1 MDPKQ
6 FRRRAL
12 AVAVLL
18 ALMVAGMGAT
28 LYDLQINN
36 GADYYEQ
43 SQRRVAET
51 QTVESARGQIL
62 DRNGQVLVSNRV
74 VYQVTLDTSLM
85 KDEDKD
91 AVTTA
96 GSRRN
101 DTLLALIEA
110 ARAEGVE
117 WTDSLPISKTE
128 PFTFTTDTPYYTTS
142 VDEEGEIVHTLTRL
156 GRLALELGWLEEDP
170 TLDPEKAAAPAPEPE
185 EPGLLDRIVDFFTGG
200 GGEEPAPEPEEE
212 GPYEP
217 PDAQALLGA
226 MCRTFGLRGA
236 GAVDEEE
243 TPEGDIPPLNLGDL
257 DPEDARAVA
266 GVLYELYLRSTGV
279 YQANEYVFAQE
290 VDIDFIS
297 RVKEQS
303 LPGVVIEATTVRQYH
318 TPYAAHLLGRVT
330 PIFPEEV
337 EYYTSLDEDGDG
349 VPDYSLN
356 DTVGRD
362 GVEQAFES
370 YLRGDPGMR
379 TVERNTEGKIVSET
393 WLEEPEPGGNVVLT
407 LDIGLQGYVEQVLAA
422 SVPAIDVEEETGGAA
437 CVVLD
442 VDTAEVLT
450 CASYPTYD
458 ITRYNADYN
467 QYASDP
473 TMPLLNRA
481 LQGLYAPGSTFKMVT
496 AVAGLETG
504 LIEPD
509 TEIEDLGRYTYW
521 SSPQPM
527 CWIYWQ
533 RGTTHGWIN
542 VSEAIEVSCNY
553 FFYEVGR
560 EVGIDV
566 LVDYATRFGLGQY
579 TGIELFEEKGV
590 MASPEFTESLGGT
603 WYEGSVLSVAIGQES
618 SQFTPVQLANYIATL
633 VNGGTRNAVHLL
645 KEVKSGD
652 FSQVEYTYEPQVL
665 GTIEIETENL
675 QAVKAGML
683 ALTTQGSVSQHF
695 RDLPFQA
702 GGKTG
707 SAQVDD
713 QTDANAIFVCF
724 APYDDPE
731 VALALVVERGGSGSE
746 LGAMAADILSYYFS
760 VQETRDEAP
769 QENTLV
775 R

>member
-101 DTLLALIEA
+101 DTILALIEA

-128 PFTFTTDTPYYTTS
+128 PFTFTTGTPYYTTS
-142 VDEEGEIVHTLTRL
+142 VDEEGEVVHTLTRL

-200 GGEEPAPEPEEE
+200 SGEEPAPEPEEE
-212 GPYEP
+212 EPYEP

-266 GVLYELYLRSTGV
+266 GILYELALRSSGV
-279 YQANEYVFAQE
+279 YQANEYVFAQD

-297 RVKEQS
+297 RVKEQA
-303 LPGVVIEATTVRQYH
+303 LTGAVIEATTVRQYH

-349 VPDYSLN
+349 VADYSLN

-370 YLRGDPGMR
+370 YLRGDAGVR
-379 TVERNTEGKIVSET
+379 TVERNKQGKIVSET
-393 WLEEPEPGGNVVLT
+393 WRVEPQPGDNVMLT
-407 LDIGLQGYVEQVLAA
+407 LDIGLQGYVENVLAS
-422 SVPAIDVEEETGGAA
+422 SVPAIDVEENTGGAA

-442 VDTAEVLT
+442 VDTAEVLA

-458 ITRYNADYN
+458 IANYNANYN
-467 QYASDP
+467 QYAADP
-473 TMPLLNRA
+473 AEPLLNRA

-504 LIEPD
+504 VIEPD
-509 TEIEDLGRYTYW
+509 TEIEDVGRYTRW

-527 CWIYWQ
+527 CWIYRE

-553 FFYEVGR
+553 FFYEVGYQ
-560 EVGIDV
+560 VGIDT

-579 TGIELFEEKGV
+579 TGIELYEEKGV
-590 MASPEFTESLGGT
+590 MAGPEFTESLGGT

-645 KEVKSGD
+645 KEVKSSD

>member
-12 AVAVLL
+12 AVVVLL

-91 AVTTA
+91 AVTAA

-212 GPYEP
+212 EPYEP

-236 GAVDEEE
+236 GAVDEAE
-243 TPEGDIPPLNLGDL
+243 TPEGDIPALNLGNL

-473 TMPLLNRA
+473 TKPLLNRA

-504 LIEPD
+504 IIEPD

>member
-91 AVTTA
+91 AVTAA

-117 WTDSLPISKTE
+117 WTDNLPISKTE

-142 VDEEGEIVHTLTRL
+142 VDEEGEVVHTLTRL

-212 GPYEP
+212 EPYEP

-243 TPEGDIPPLNLGDL
+243 TPEGDIPALNLGDL

-379 TVERNTEGKIVSET
+379 TVERNAEGKIVSET

-504 LIEPD
+504 IIEPD

>member
-91 AVTTA
+91 AVTAA

-117 WTDSLPISKTE
+117 WTDNLPISKTE

-142 VDEEGEIVHTLTRL
+142 VDEEGEVVHTLTRL

-212 GPYEP
+212 EPYEP

-236 GAVDEEE
+236 GAVDEED

-257 DPEDARAVA
+257 NPEDARAVA

-379 TVERNTEGKIVSET
+379 TVERNAEGKIVSET

-473 TMPLLNRA
+473 TKPLLNRA

-504 LIEPD
+504 IIEPD

-579 TGIELFEEKGV
+579 TGIELFEERGG

>member
-1 MDPKQ
+1 MEPKR

-117 WTDSLPISKTE
+117 WTDNLPISKTE
-128 PFTFTTDTPYYTTS
+128 PFTFTTDTPYYTVST
-142 VDEEGEIVHTLTRL
+142 DEEGETTRALTRL

-170 TLDPEKAAAPAPEPE
+170 TLDPAEAAAPAPAPE

-200 GGEEPAPEPEEE
+200 GGEEPAPEPEEA

-243 TPEGDIPPLNLGDL
+243 TPTGDVPALNLGDL
-257 DPEDARAVA
+257 EPEDARAVA

-279 YQANEYVFAQE
+279 YQANEYVFAQA

-303 LPGVVIEATTVRQYH
+303 LPGVVIETTTVRQYH

-379 TVERNTEGKIVSET
+379 TVERNTGGKIVSET

-473 TMPLLNRA
+473 TKPLLNRA

-504 LIEPD
+504 IIEPD

-579 TGIELFEEKGV
+579 TGIELYEEKGV

-695 RDLPFQA
+695 RNLPFQA

>member
-117 WTDSLPISKTE
+117 WTDNLPISKTE

-212 GPYEP
+212 EPYEP

-257 DPEDARAVA
+257 NPEDARAVA

-473 TMPLLNRA
+473 TKPLLNRA

-504 LIEPD
+504 IIEPD

>member
-91 AVTTA
+91 AVTAA

-117 WTDSLPISKTE
+117 WTDNLPISKTE

-142 VDEEGEIVHTLTRL
+142 VDEEGEVVHTLTRL

-212 GPYEP
+212 EPYEP

-257 DPEDARAVA
+257 NPEDARAVA

-473 TMPLLNRA
+473 TKPLLNRA

-504 LIEPD
+504 IIEPD

>member
-142 VDEEGEIVHTLTRL
+142 VDEEGETVHTLTRL

-212 GPYEP
+212 EPYEP

-243 TPEGDIPPLNLGDL
+243 TPEGDIPALNLGDL
-257 DPEDARAVA
+257 DPEDARAAA

-473 TMPLLNRA
+473 TKPLLNRA

-504 LIEPD
+504 IIEPD

-579 TGIELFEEKGV
+579 TGIELYEEKGV

>member
-12 AVAVLL
+12 AVVVLL

-117 WTDSLPISKTE
+117 WTDNLPISKTE

-142 VDEEGEIVHTLTRL
+142 VDEEGEVVHTLTRL

-212 GPYEP
+212 EPYEP

-257 DPEDARAVA
+257 NPEDARAVA

-379 TVERNTEGKIVSET
+379 TVERNAEGKIVSET

-473 TMPLLNRA
+473 TKPLLNRA

-504 LIEPD
+504 IIEPD

-579 TGIELFEEKGV
+579 TGIELYEEKGV

>member
-91 AVTTA
+91 AVTAA

-185 EPGLLDRIVDFFTGG
+185 EPGLLNRIVDFFTGG

-504 LIEPD
+504 IIEPD

-760 VQETRDEAP
+760 VQETRDEAS

>member
-117 WTDSLPISKTE
+117 WTDNLPISKTE

-212 GPYEP
+212 EPYEP

-243 TPEGDIPPLNLGDL
+243 TPEGNIPPLNLGDL
-257 DPEDARAVA
+257 NPEDARAVA

-379 TVERNTEGKIVSET
+379 TVERNAEGKIVSET

-473 TMPLLNRA
+473 TKPLLNRA

-504 LIEPD
+504 IIEPD

>member
-1 MDPKQ
+1 MNPKQ

-91 AVTTA
+91 AVTAA

-117 WTDSLPISKTE
+117 WTDNLPISKTE

-142 VDEEGEIVHTLTRL
+142 VDEEGEVVHTLTRL

-212 GPYEP
+212 EPYEP

-243 TPEGDIPPLNLGDL
+243 TPEGNIPPLNLGDL
-257 DPEDARAVA
+257 NPEDARAVA

-504 LIEPD
+504 IIEPD

>member
-1 MDPKQ
+1 MNPKQ

-12 AVAVLL
+12 AMAALL

-91 AVTTA
+91 AVTAA

-117 WTDSLPISKTE
+117 WTDNLPISKTE

-212 GPYEP
+212 EPYEP

-243 TPEGDIPPLNLGDL
+243 TPEGDIPALNLGDL

-349 VPDYSLN
+349 IPDYSLS

-370 YLRGDPGMR
+370 YLRGDPGVR

-393 WLEEPEPGGNVVLT
+393 WQEEPEPGGNVVLT

-473 TMPLLNRA
+473 AKPLLNRA

-504 LIEPD
+504 VIEPD

-521 SSPQPM
+521 STPQPM
-527 CWIYWQ
+527 CWIYRE

-579 TGIELFEEKGV
+579 TGIELYEEKGV

>member
-117 WTDSLPISKTE
+117 WTDNLPISKTE

-212 GPYEP
+212 EPYEP

-236 GAVDEEE
+236 GAVDEED

-257 DPEDARAVA
+257 NPEDARAVA

-473 TMPLLNRA
+473 TKPLLNRA

-504 LIEPD
+504 IIEPD

>member
-12 AVAVLL
+12 AVVVLL

-101 DTLLALIEA
+101 DTILALIEA

-212 GPYEP
+212 EPYEP

-243 TPEGDIPPLNLGDL
+243 TPEGDIPALNLGDL

-504 LIEPD
+504 IIEPD

-579 TGIELFEEKGV
+579 TGIELYEEKGV

>member
-91 AVTTA
+91 AVTAA

-117 WTDSLPISKTE
+117 WTDNLPISKTE

-212 GPYEP
+212 EPYEP

-236 GAVDEEE
+236 GAVDEQE
-243 TPEGDIPPLNLGDL
+243 TPAGDIPALNLGDL

-504 LIEPD
+504 IIEPD

>member
-12 AVAVLL
+12 AVVVLL

-91 AVTTA
+91 AVTAA

-117 WTDSLPISKTE
+117 WTDNLPISKTE

-142 VDEEGEIVHTLTRL
+142 VDEEGEVVHTLTRL

-243 TPEGDIPPLNLGDL
+243 TPEGDIPALNLGDL

-504 LIEPD
+504 IIEPD

-579 TGIELFEEKGV
+579 TGIELYEEKGV

>member
-117 WTDSLPISKTE
+117 WADNLPISKTE

-212 GPYEP
+212 EPYEP

-243 TPEGDIPPLNLGDL
+243 TPEGDIPALNLGDL

-473 TMPLLNRA
+473 TKPLLNRA

-504 LIEPD
+504 IIEPD

>member
-91 AVTTA
+91 AVTAA

-117 WTDSLPISKTE
+117 WTDNLPISKTE

-142 VDEEGEIVHTLTRL
+142 VDEEGEVVHTLTRL

-212 GPYEP
+212 EPYEP

-226 MCRTFGLRGA
+226 MCRTFGLRGS

-243 TPEGDIPPLNLGDL
+243 TPEGDIPALNLGDL

-504 LIEPD
+504 IIEPD

>member
-91 AVTTA
+91 AVTAA

-117 WTDSLPISKTE
+117 WTDNLPISKTE

-142 VDEEGEIVHTLTRL
+142 VDEEGEVVHTLTRL

-212 GPYEP
+212 EPYEP

-257 DPEDARAVA
+257 NPEDARAVA

-379 TVERNTEGKIVSET
+379 TVERNAEGKIVSET

-473 TMPLLNRA
+473 TKPLLNRA

-504 LIEPD
+504 IIEPD

>member
-91 AVTTA
+91 AVTAA

-117 WTDSLPISKTE
+117 WTDNLPISKTE

-142 VDEEGEIVHTLTRL
+142 VDEEGEVVHTLTRL

-212 GPYEP
+212 EPYEP

-257 DPEDARAVA
+257 NPENARAVA

-379 TVERNTEGKIVSET
+379 TVERNAEGKIVSET

-473 TMPLLNRA
+473 TKPLLNRA

-504 LIEPD
+504 IIEPD

>member
-117 WTDSLPISKTE
+117 WTDNLPISKTE

-142 VDEEGEIVHTLTRL
+142 VDEEGEVVHTLTRL

-212 GPYEP
+212 EPYEP

-243 TPEGDIPPLNLGDL
+243 TPEGDIPALNLGDL

-379 TVERNTEGKIVSET
+379 TVERNAEGKIVSET

-504 LIEPD
+504 IIEPD

>member
-117 WTDSLPISKTE
+117 WTDNLPISKTE

-142 VDEEGEIVHTLTRL
+142 VDEEGEVVHTLTRL

-212 GPYEP
+212 EPYEP

-257 DPEDARAVA
+257 NSEDARAVA

-379 TVERNTEGKIVSET
+379 TVERNTGGKIVSET

-473 TMPLLNRA
+473 TKPLLNRA

-504 LIEPD
+504 IIEPD

>member
-91 AVTTA
+91 AVTAA

-117 WTDSLPISKTE
+117 WTDNLPISKTE

-142 VDEEGEIVHTLTRL
+142 VDEEGEVVHTLTRL

-212 GPYEP
+212 EPYEP

-257 DPEDARAVA
+257 NPEDSRAVA

-379 TVERNTEGKIVSET
+379 TVERNAEGKIVSET

-504 LIEPD
+504 IIEPD

-566 LVDYATRFGLGQY
+566 LVDYATRFGLGKY

-590 MASPEFTESLGGT
+590 MASPAFTESLGGT

>member
-142 VDEEGEIVHTLTRL
+142 VDEEGEVVHTLTRL

-212 GPYEP
+212 EPYEP

-257 DPEDARAVA
+257 NSENARAVA

-473 TMPLLNRA
+473 TKPLLNRA

-504 LIEPD
+504 IIEPD

>member
-91 AVTTA
+91 AVTAA

-117 WTDSLPISKTE
+117 WTDNLPISKTE
-128 PFTFTTDTPYYTTS
+128 PFTFTTDTPYYTVST
-142 VDEEGEIVHTLTRL
+142 DEEGKTTRALTRL

-170 TLDPEKAAAPAPEPE
+170 TRDPEEAAAPAPEPE

-212 GPYEP
+212 EPYEP

-257 DPEDARAVA
+257 NPEDARAVA

-279 YQANEYVFAQE
+279 YQANEYVFAQD

-303 LPGVVIEATTVRQYH
+303 LPGVVIETTTVRQYH

-473 TMPLLNRA
+473 TKPLLNRA

-504 LIEPD
+504 VIEPD

-521 SSPQPM
+521 STPQPM
-527 CWIYWQ
+527 CWIYRE

>member
-117 WTDSLPISKTE
+117 WTDNLPISKTE

-142 VDEEGEIVHTLTRL
+142 VDEEGEVVHTLTRL

-212 GPYEP
+212 EPYEP

-243 TPEGDIPPLNLGDL
+243 TPEGDIPALNLGDL

-370 YLRGDPGMR
+370 YLRGNPGMR

-504 LIEPD
+504 IIEPD

>member
-91 AVTTA
+91 AVTAA

-117 WTDSLPISKTE
+117 WTDNLPISKTE

-142 VDEEGEIVHTLTRL
+142 VDEEGEVVHTLTRL

-212 GPYEP
+212 EPYEP

-243 TPEGDIPPLNLGDL
+243 TPEGNIPPLNLGDL
-257 DPEDARAVA
+257 NPEDARAVA

-379 TVERNTEGKIVSET
+379 TVERNAEGKIVSET

-473 TMPLLNRA
+473 TKPLLNRA

-504 LIEPD
+504 IIEPD

>member
-117 WTDSLPISKTE
+117 WTDNLPISKTE

-170 TLDPEKAAAPAPEPE
+170 PLDPEKAAAPAPEPE

-212 GPYEP
+212 EPYEP

-243 TPEGDIPPLNLGDL
+243 TPEGDIPALNLGDL

-504 LIEPD
+504 IIEPD

>member
-117 WTDSLPISKTE
+117 WTDNLPISKTE

-142 VDEEGEIVHTLTRL
+142 VDEEGEVVHTLTRL

-212 GPYEP
+212 EPYEP

-236 GAVDEEE
+236 GAVDEED

-504 LIEPD
+504 IIEPD

>member
-117 WTDSLPISKTE
+117 WTDNLPISKTE

-142 VDEEGEIVHTLTRL
+142 VDEEGEVVHTLTRL

-212 GPYEP
+212 EPYEP

-257 DPEDARAVA
+257 NPEDARAVA

-473 TMPLLNRA
+473 TKPLLNRA

-504 LIEPD
+504 IIEPD

-579 TGIELFEEKGV
+579 TGIELYEEKGV

>member
-91 AVTTA
+91 AVTAA

-117 WTDSLPISKTE
+117 WTDNLPISKTE

-142 VDEEGEIVHTLTRL
+142 VDEEGEVVHTLTRL

-212 GPYEP
+212 EPYEP

-243 TPEGDIPPLNLGDL
+243 TPEGNIPPLNLGDL
-257 DPEDARAVA
+257 NPEDARAVA

-473 TMPLLNRA
+473 TKPLLNRA

-504 LIEPD
+504 IIEPD

-618 SQFTPVQLANYIATL
+618 SQFTPVQLDNYIATL

>member
-1 MDPKQ
+1 MEPKR

-28 LYDLQINN
+28 LSDLQINN

-101 DTLLALIEA
+101 DTILALIEA
-110 ARAEGVE
+110 AHAEGVE
-117 WTDSLPISKTE
+117 WTDNLPISKTE

-170 TLDPEKAAAPAPEPE
+170 TLDPEKAAAPVPEPE

-243 TPEGDIPPLNLGDL
+243 TPEGDIPALNLGNL

-303 LPGVVIEATTVRQYH
+303 LSGVIIETSTVRQYH

-473 TMPLLNRA
+473 TKPLLNRA

-579 TGIELFEEKGV
+579 TGIELYEEKGV

-665 GTIEIETENL
+665 GTIQIETENL

-695 RDLPFQA
+695 RNLPFQA

-713 QTDANAIFVCF
+713 QADANAIFVCF

-746 LGAMAADILSYYFS
+746 LGAMAAEILSYYFS

>member
-212 GPYEP
+212 EPYEP

-243 TPEGDIPPLNLGDL
+243 TPEGNIPPLNLGDL
-257 DPEDARAVA
+257 NPEDARAVA

-379 TVERNTEGKIVSET
+379 TVERNAEGKIVSET

-473 TMPLLNRA
+473 TKPLLNRA

-504 LIEPD
+504 IIEPD

>member
-91 AVTTA
+91 AVTAA

-117 WTDSLPISKTE
+117 WTDNLPISKTE

-142 VDEEGEIVHTLTRL
+142 VDEEGEVVHTLTRL

-212 GPYEP
+212 EPYEP

-243 TPEGDIPPLNLGDL
+243 TPEGNIPPLNLGDL
-257 DPEDARAVA
+257 NPEDARAVA

-473 TMPLLNRA
+473 TKPLLNRA

-504 LIEPD
+504 IIEPD